1 MSNIPPNTPTIPIKQ
16 VTAKKFIPLVVGTPN
31 CELKIPAKLFDD
43 QKIQNFIQDILQHFE
58 VIKDKNPALYAIRL
72 SSSNQ
77 YINEKNRFELLSLNG
92 ITKFH
97 DVDLCFNLETEVKTY
112 VDKIASLKL
121 NNPEGLIKELIS
133 IEKYVSSDKIFA
145 YEFYAKG
152 GKKLIVDYLKE
163 CERSNESKK
172 WNLFYHLYKVLILFI
187 KNWSLFTWESSEIE
201 LQLLKLIC
209 DVLNDSTK
217 DNKKSTIPDYLVLLF
232 LQIVNDVIFN
242 NTTAREL
249 VFRELKFNEIIF
261 LIQRQ
266 EIQIKETLLIF
277 LNSCFHKGDASFRKN
292 LNSILSQPLMNA
304 VIREDLRLL
313 SNLDLD
319 NYSILDASDDSI
331 QSENLSFD
339 HRHKFGSLIAT
350 LNEKSTK
357 KIKKFFKKRLSIN
370 NVDQTI
376 YYDNASVDDRNY
388 QKIFSN
394 FAQLQKN
401 ILDIDYQ
408 TKIKII
414 VDKNHMY
421 KIRNICNSAFEQASL
436 NSSEKLLTEEEKL
449 AKLGFKNISN
459 PIDDFKET
467 PPGMLALDFME
478 FFANKDSFKSV
489 FQSFVSDKFNKNS
502 EYMFPFVKASF
513 NMVKY
518 MYDLL
523 NIGKD
528 KFEEQYEILFIMFTI
543 SPDGIMDFLSRILWL
558 FHRLWVEM
566 KAQSLDFDRALSA
579 LKDSLFLILNDVN
592 KIDKNNS
599 NGYSSIIKRKLN
611 DFNNLISTWKY
622 DSIKKAKSRF
632 DKSNL
637 EPIKELEKILTD
649 EVILMLRPKRLSVL
663 CKGEMFE
670 KINLKEKK
678 SRQKQIWKLS
688 SDYKTFNISDCD
700 NIESNE
706 FRNTTHLD
714 VDRIKEVKKEDPRK
728 QVYILHIICYR
739 LDEQGEE
746 AISLCSQNEEIIDV
760 WLDGLKM
767 LLNPSPTANI
777 TCFVECLKDV
787 QLLDIYTLGIE
798 IPLNIPK
805 IPELPTNFE
814 FNIVSNN

>member
-304 VIREDLRLL
+304 VIRE
-313 SNLDLD
+313 
-319 NYSILDASDDSI
+319 
-331 QSENLSFD
+331 
-339 HRHKFGSLIAT
+339 
-350 LNEKSTK
+350 
-357 KIKKFFKKRLSIN
+357 
-370 NVDQTI
+370 
-376 YYDNASVDDRNY
+376 ASVDDRNY